1 MNNLTPQEF
10 SQIVSLYLDDRL
22 GPDEQ
27 RRFEHYLTEHPTAA
41 REVDVLRTAQRSL
54 ASSAKVAPNDWFW
67 LTLSQ
72 RLDAG
77 RNRRS
82 PYTVRRP
89 AFVLSAVTIVL
100 VALIGGI
107 YVKDAPMFHRFFQE
121 KKDQV
126 ETVAGSLMSGNILP
140 LFTNVNKEEV
150 LNFALF
156 GSIPIDSSHTTSL
169 QVKVAGD
176 QGAQIRIVKTKGTV
190 PPVSVDEFAEALGI
204 SAGQREVVDS
214 ILGSYKEKLQNSVL
228 VSDHDAMAIHA
239 ELAEMNRSMVTTIAA
254 SLEPLQ
260 RTRFRRFLDERKAP
274 YSVVAVNTPTV
285 PSHIL
290 FRSLPKVSAG
300 KKYVVISPD
309 QVQFAEM
316 TVDLDSLRSHAR
328 QQERR
333 IREVMTE
340 RMLAELTETER
351 NFVHPHSAFPD
362 DGVRVQST
370 GGALQIHFESAPSS
384 PFADFGMSEL
394 VRPRIPASAFRP
406 EEGAVL
412 SVNGDS
418 LFSFAMPADVP
429 SLRGLKN
436 VIRGEYRFRVVD
448 SVINGQR
455 VKVFITAP
463 DSKNKLGSILNDR
476 AAHPEPL
483 IDLDSL
489 LKESKKE
496 PSVAPQKQTNGKQLE
511 L

>member
-1 MNNLTPQEF
+1 MNNLTTQEF

-22 GPDEQ
+22 GPDEK
-27 RRFEHYLTEHPTAA
+27 RRFELYLSEHPTAA
-41 REVDVLRTAQRSL
+41 REVEVLRTTQKAL
-54 ASSAKVAPNDWFW
+54 ADSPKVAPNDWFW

-72 RLDAG
+72 RLDAD

-82 PYTVRRP
+82 SFTVRRP
-89 AFVLSAVTIVL
+89 AFVLSAVTVVL

-140 LFTNVNKEEV
+140 LFTNVNKDEV

-156 GSIPIDSSHTTSL
+156 GSIPIDSSRTTSL
-169 QVKVAGD
+169 QVKDAGA
-176 QGAQIRIVKTKGTV
+176 QGAQIRIVKTKETV

-214 ILGSYKEKLQNSVL
+214 ILGSYKEKIQNSVL
-228 VSDHDAMAIHA
+228 VTDHDAMAIHA

-254 SLEPLQ
+254 SLEPSQ
-260 RTRFRRFLDERKAP
+260 RSRFRRFLDVRKAP

-290 FRSLPKVSAG
+290 FRSLPKVSSG

-309 QVQFAEM
+309 QVQFAEV

-333 IREVMTE
+333 IREVLTE

-351 NFVHPHSAFPD
+351 SFAHPHSALPD
-362 DGVRVQST
+362 DGVRVQAT
-370 GGALQIHFESAPSS
+370 GGALQIHFEAAPSS
-384 PFADFGMSEL
+384 PFADFGMPEL
-394 VRPRIPASAFRP
+394 VRPRSASSALRP
-406 EEGAVL
+406 EDGAVL
-412 SVNGDS
+412 RVNGDS
-418 LFSFAMPADVP
+418 LVSFAMPADVP
-429 SLRGLKN
+429 SMRGLRN
-436 VIRGEYRFRVVD
+436 VTGGEYRFRVVD

-463 DSKNKLGSILNDR
+463 DNKNKLGSILRER

-489 LKESKKE
+489 LKESEKE
-496 PSVAPQKQTNGKQLE
+496 PAAVPQKQKSGKQLE